1 MNDKE
6 REAFEAFALTPVAV
20 LGQQYS
26 ETYDIRRAD
35 TGRYKCPLTR
45 CAWEAWQ
52 ARAQCQRYPERAYEI
67 LHSSMCALEYLAQ
80 SPAEHWAGGY
90 DMRHQNI
97 LDGVRNALHHADR
110 AIKEWAVD
118 REARET
124 RAGRDATVYVH
135 ADFKNEVDVLVTAGL
150 SCLRPYLKEMH
161 KSVEA
166 GQVVVIQPD
175 GEFAAML
182 RRVFGQV

>member
-1 MNDKE
+1 MNYPQTTGYVANSATSKASAEQLDKSGNAASQAGAILACLKRLGVTGATADE
-6 REAFEAFALTPVAV
+6 LTVHMKANGFPAIHNGTVAGRLVHLELNNEAV
-20 LGQQYS
+20 
-26 ETYDIRRAD
+26 
-35 TGRYKCPLTR
+35 KTR
-45 CAWEAWQ
+45 
-52 ARAQCQRYPERAYEI
+52 
-67 LHSSMCALEYLAQ
+67 
-80 SPAEHWAGGY
+80 
-90 DMRHQNI
+90 
-97 LDGVRNALHHADR
+97 
-110 AIKEWAVD
+110 KT
-118 REARET
+118 RET

-182 RRVFGQV
+182 HRVFGQV